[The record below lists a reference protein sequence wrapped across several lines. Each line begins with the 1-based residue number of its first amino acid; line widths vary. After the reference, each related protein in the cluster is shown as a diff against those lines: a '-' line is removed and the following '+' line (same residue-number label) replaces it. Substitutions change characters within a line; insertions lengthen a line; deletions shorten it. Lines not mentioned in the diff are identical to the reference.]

1 MKTRNSLRPI
11 LMLFFIFTITACM
24 SKKKE
29 EAAYISTEVDSM
41 AETSEADQIKQ
52 GEYLVK
58 IIGCDHCHTPKK
70 MTDQGPVPD
79 MDRWLMGHPANAAVP
94 EVPENVIGPGKW
106 MLMNNDL
113 TVAVGPWGTS
123 FGANLTP
130 DDTGIGSWSYEQF
143 KRAMTEG
150 KFKGMENSRPLMPP
164 MPWQSFRELK
174 DEDLRAMYAYLMS
187 IEPIE
192 NVVPSYIP
200 PSGVQ

>member
-1 MKTRNSLRPI
+1 MKTRTSLRPF
-11 LMLFFIFTITACM
+11 LMLFFIFSITACM

-29 EAAYISTEVDSM
+29 EAYISKKDGTTT
-41 AETSEADQIKQ
+41 ETSETDLIKK

-79 MDRWLMGHPANAAVP
+79 MDRWLMGHPANATVP
-94 EVPENVIGPGKW
+94 EIPENVVGPGKW
-106 MLMNNDL
+106 ILMNNDL

-164 MPWQSFRELK
+164 MPWQSYKEMK
-174 DEDLRAMYAYLMS
+174 DEDLRAMYMYLMS
-187 IEPIE
+187 IKPIE

-200 PSGVQ
+200 PSEIQ